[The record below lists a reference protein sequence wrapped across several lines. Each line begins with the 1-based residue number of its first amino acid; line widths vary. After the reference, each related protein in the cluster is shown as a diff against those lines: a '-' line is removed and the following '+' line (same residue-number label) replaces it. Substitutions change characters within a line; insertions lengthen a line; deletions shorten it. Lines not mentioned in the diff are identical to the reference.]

1 MATTIGF
8 KSNGLSEKAKQ
19 ALERAPN
26 KSEYIRRALEH
37 YESRSE
43 YEIILNRLQ
52 ELKELVNRLTTHK
65 EYIAVSDV
73 QAKEDDKDKARIEE
87 ELLVGLD
94 LF

>member
-8 KSNGLSEKAKQ
+8 KTNGLSEKAKQ

-52 ELKELVNRLTTHK
+52 ELKELVFRLTSLK
-65 EYIAVSDV
+65 GYIAVSDV
-73 QAKEDDKDKARIEE
+73 EAKEDDTEKTRIED
-87 ELLVGLD
+87 ELLIGLD
-94 LF
+94 IF

>member
-8 KSNGLSEKAKQ
+8 KAKGLSEQAKR

-43 YEIILNRLQ
+43 YEVILNQLG
-52 ELKELVNRLTTHK
+52 ELKDLVNQMTTHK
-65 EYIAVSDV
+65 GYLMVSGPE
-73 QAKEDDKDKARIEE
+73 AKEGNHEMKKIED
-87 ELLVGLD
+87 ELLAGLD

>member
-8 KSNGLSEKAKQ
+8 KTNGLSEKAKQ

-52 ELKELVNRLTTHK
+52 ELKEQVNRLTTNK
-65 EYIAVSDV
+65 GYVAVSDV
-73 QAKEDDKDKARIEE
+73 EANKDDNEKAIIED

>member
-1 MATTIGF
+1 MATTIAF
-8 KSNGLSEKAKQ
+8 KANGLSDKAKR

-43 YEIILNRLQ
+43 YEVILNQLR
-52 ELKELVNRLTTHK
+52 ELKDLVNQLTTH
-65 EYIAVSDV
+65 EGYLMVSGTE
-73 QAKEDDKDKARIEE
+73 AKEGNNEKEKFEE
-87 ELLVGLD
+87 ELLTGLD